1 MAAAIIKQV
10 LPHLHGHEPHGQ
22 AHSPTPTPS
31 SPNNPQQSQ
40 SQSQHPNTHY
50 SEDNS
55 DRMSIV
61 AEDQQT
67 QQSQQQQS
75 QQEAHTQQQQ
85 EQQQQQPQQEQQ
97 QQQPYTEKE
106 HEEEKHKVAQWHD
119 QHSHALLEPHEVA
132 QDPSSKPVGH
142 SAPTLSVNDFHLIK
156 TLGTGT
162 FARVWLVQLR
172 DPLPE
177 DVDKVFALKILRKVD
192 GEFLFYFLNPLFF
205 IFTLLSLRSVFFF
218 A

>member
-1 MAAAIIKQV
+1 
-10 LPHLHGHEPHGQ
+10 
-22 AHSPTPTPS
+22 
-31 SPNNPQQSQ
+31 
-40 SQSQHPNTHY
+40 
-50 SEDNS
+50 
-55 DRMSIV
+55 MSIV

-75 QQEAHTQQQQ
+75 QQEAHTQQQQQ

-192 GEFLFYFLNPLFF
+192 GEFFFLKIPHF
-205 IFTLLSLRSVFFF
+205 
-218 A
+218 